1 MSRLLS
7 DSQRVNRVKRAQRYH
22 QCNIRKTGVIFK
34 YDKKPI
40 HYQIVSFRYSHS
52 TGFPFNFLNILNLK
66 TLQMLTKVYDV
77 LLHERSRRFVPKIVT
92 FANNEMI
99 FELLLASSVII
110 TRLGFRHGIRQTKP
124 HSLYFVR
131 LASPQEKNTIAI
143 LHSSAARRRYCN

>member
-1 MSRLLS
+1 
-7 DSQRVNRVKRAQRYH
+7 
-22 QCNIRKTGVIFK
+22 
-34 YDKKPI
+34 
-40 HYQIVSFRYSHS
+40 
-52 TGFPFNFLNILNLK
+52 
-66 TLQMLTKVYDV
+66 MLTKVHDV

-110 TRLGFRHGIRQTKP
+110 TRQGFRHGIRQTKP

-143 LHSSAARRRYCN
+143 LHSSAARRLRYCN